1 MTRKELP
8 AEQQAMLEAM
18 KQLIKFD
25 YDALKRANKRFDEA
39 LAAYQAVPAQA
50 AEEAPGA
57 LKAAMFLAASYSTRA
72 AEAEDRLRRD
82 IAMWRKACGA
92 IGLDPEKAGL
102 CPMYIAMF
110 GKGAAND

>member
-8 AEQQAMLEAM
+8 AEQHAMLEAM

-39 LAAYQAVPAQA
+39 LAAYKAVPAQA
-50 AEEAPGA
+50 AEEAPEA

-82 IAMWRKACGA
+82 IARWCKACGA

-102 CPMYIAMF
+102 HPMYIAKF
-110 GKGAAND
+110 GGEAAND

>member
-50 AEEAPGA
+50 AEEAPDA

-82 IAMWRKACGA
+82 IAMWCKACGA

-102 CPMYIAMF
+102 RPMYIVMF